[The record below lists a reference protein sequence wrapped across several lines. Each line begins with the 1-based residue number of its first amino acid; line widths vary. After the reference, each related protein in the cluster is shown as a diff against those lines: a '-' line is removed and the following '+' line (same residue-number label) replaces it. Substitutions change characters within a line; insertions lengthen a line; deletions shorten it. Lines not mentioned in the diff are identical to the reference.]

1 MKIVFHPRFH
11 QVYTF
16 DPASEAGRM
25 EAVISEL
32 EDLEFVEPEE
42 AKEEDILLVHSKG
55 HFEHVKGMEKIFGM
69 AMLSAGAAIK
79 AARIS
84 FEEPAFAALRPPGH
98 HASPNSCWG
107 FCFFNNIAIAVRR
120 LLEDG
125 LVDRAVIVD
134 FDLHYGDGTDNT
146 FRNDERVDY
155 FHLPGKDVDTISDFL
170 SKSEYDIIAVSAGF
184 DRHKEDW
191 GGILETEDYTT
202 IGEIIKNFA
211 EEKCEGKR
219 FGVLEGG
226 YNHKVLG
233 KNVRAF
239 VDGLK

>member
-11 QVYTF
+11 EVYTF
-16 DPASEAGRM
+16 DPAGEAGRM
-25 EAVISEL
+25 EAVIS
-32 EDLEFVEPEE
+32 DLKDFEFVEPEE
-42 AKEEDILLVHSKG
+42 ARKEDVLLVHSGG
-55 HFEHVKGMEKIFGM
+55 HFGDVKSMENIYAM

-125 LVDRAVIVD
+125 MVDRAVIVD
-134 FDLHYGDGTDNT
+134 FDLHYGDGTANT
-146 FRNDERVDY
+146 FSNDERVDY
-155 FHLPGKDVDTISDFL
+155 FHLRGKNIESIPNFL
-170 SKSEYDIIAVSAGF
+170 SEKEYDVIAISAGF
-184 DRHKEDW
+184 DKHKEDW
-191 GGILETEDYTT
+191 GGVLDTEDYATM
-202 IGEIIKNFA
+202 GEIIKEYA
-211 EEKCEGKR
+211 EEKCEGRR

-226 YNHKVLG
+226 YNHLVLG